1 MLRLLTLSLNC
12 NKCRRCDWVA
22 TVTGANSAARLKETQ
37 CEVAPIMDSRPAL
50 PDARPQEPDD
60 QSLSPRADAKRT
72 LDSADLFQ
80 GARQVQIRHDEK
92 IYRLQVTR
100 NGKLILIK

>member
-1 MLRLLTLSLNC
+1 MMN
-12 NKCRRCDWVA
+12 
-22 TVTGANSAARLKETQ
+22 
-37 CEVAPIMDSRPAL
+37 SRPAL
-50 PDARPQEPDD
+50 PDARPPEPDD
-60 QSLSPRADAKRT
+60 RSLSASADAKRT

-80 GARQVQIRHDEK
+80 GAREVQIRHDEK